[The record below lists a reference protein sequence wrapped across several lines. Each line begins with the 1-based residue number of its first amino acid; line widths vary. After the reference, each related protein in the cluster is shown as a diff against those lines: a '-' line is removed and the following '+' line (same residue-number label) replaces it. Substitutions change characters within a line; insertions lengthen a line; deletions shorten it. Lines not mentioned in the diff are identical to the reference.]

1 MNAPVNAPV
10 NLSDTQQNIID
21 KIMDNSSVSY
31 DTLADILDLNRTT
44 VMRNIQIL
52 KKAGILTRIG
62 SDKTGYWQVNDE
74 FKG

>member
-1 MNAPVNAPV
+1 
-10 NLSDTQQNIID
+10 
-21 KIMDNSSVSY
+21 MDNSSVSY